1 MIESPDTYFGNKPE
15 RCILVAVVLPALSK
29 WQVQD
34 HLDELQDL
42 ARTSGAEVVD
52 TFLQERNRPD
62 SAYFLG
68 KGKIEEIK
76 EFIEDNDVDLVI
88 FDDELTPA
96 QARNL
101 ERILEKKVIDRA
113 ALILDIFA
121 SHAQTREAKVQVEL
135 AQLNYLLPRLTRQW
149 QHLSRQVG
157 GIGTK
162 GPGETQLETD
172 RRLVRTR
179 ISKLK
184 TKLKQI
190 AGQKETQR
198 GQRKNI
204 FRAAIIGYTNAGK
217 STLLKSLT
225 NANVLIENQ
234 LFATLDTTVKR
245 LQINSANQIL
255 LSDTVGFI
263 RKLPH
268 HLVASF
274 RTTLA
279 ETLEADLL
287 VHLID
292 ISHPHFEEHIR
303 VVNQLLEELDVA
315 DKMKLLVFNK
325 VDLIKQKDT
334 LSHLK
339 VSFPNAVFIS
349 ASRHLGLNQLNNHI
363 LNVVESKFETRELVL
378 DMKRGASEHL
388 FYPFA
393 TILKKKYEENHLHLS
408 IKYDKEYANRILAI
422 EQKYKSTDKEG

>member
-1 MIESPDTYFGNKPE
+1 MIESPDPYFKNMPE
-15 RCILVAVVLPALSK
+15 RCILAAVILPAQSK

-34 HLDELQDL
+34 HLDELKEL
-42 ARTSGAEVVD
+42 AITSEADVISFF
-52 TFLQERNRPD
+52 TQERSRPD
-62 SAYFLG
+62 SAYFMG

-76 EFIEDNDVDLVI
+76 EFIDENDISLVI

-96 QARNL
+96 QTRNL
-101 ERILEKKVIDRA
+101 ERVFEIKVIDRA

-121 SHAQTREAKVQVEL
+121 RHARSREARVQVEL

-179 ISKLK
+179 IGKLK
-184 TKLKQI
+184 VKLKQI
-190 AGQKETQR
+190 GGQKKTQR
-198 GQRKNI
+198 RQRSKY

-225 NANVLIENQ
+225 DADVLIEDQ

-245 LQINSANQIL
+245 LQISSSSQIL
-255 LSDTVGFI
+255 ISDTVGFI

-274 RTTLA
+274 RTTLS

-287 VHLID
+287 IHLVD
-292 ISHPHFEEHIR
+292 VSHPHFEEHIQI
-303 VVNQLLEELDVA
+303 VNQLLEELDTSE
-315 DKMKLLVFNK
+315 KRILLVFNK
-325 VDLIKQKDT
+325 VDKLETPEILTQLQT
-334 LSHLK
+334 G
-339 VSFPNAVFIS
+339 FPNAVFIS
-349 ASRHLGLNQLNNHI
+349 ATRHIGLTQLQSDLVDI
-363 LNVVESKFETRELVL
+363 VEAQFETRELVL
-378 DMKRGASEHL
+378 NLSHGASEHL
-388 FYPFA
+388 LYPFA
-393 TILKKKYEENHLHLS
+393 EIIKKRYDDTHLYVTV
-408 IKYDKEYANRILAI
+408 KYDKEFAGRIAAV
-422 EQKYKSTDKEG
+422 QDKYK

>member
-1 MIESPDTYFGNKPE
+1 MIESPDTYFGNNPE
-15 RCILVAVVLPALSK
+15 RCILIALALPSFSK
-29 WQVQD
+29 WQVED

-42 ARTSGAEVVD
+42 ALTSGAEVVAH
-52 TFLQERNRPD
+52 FIQERSRPD
-62 SAYFLG
+62 AANFIG
-68 KGKIEEIK
+68 KGKIEEISL
-76 EFIEDNDVDLVI
+76 FIEDNDINLIV

-96 QARNL
+96 QTRNL
-101 ERILEKKVIDRA
+101 ENAFELKVIDRA

-121 SHAQTREAKVQVEL
+121 KHAQTREAKVQVEL

-184 TKLKQI
+184 QNLTKI
-190 AGQKETQR
+190 SGQKETQR
-198 GQRKNI
+198 QQRKGL
-204 FRAAIIGYTNAGK
+204 FRAALIGYTNAGK
-217 STLLKSLT
+217 STMLKALT
-225 NANVLIENQ
+225 DADVLIENQ

-245 LQINSANQIL
+245 LELNSSSSIL

-287 VHLID
+287 LHIVDL
-292 ISHPHFEEHIR
+292 SHPHFEDHIR
-303 VVNQLLEELDVA
+303 VVNQLLLEMDISE
-315 DKMKLLVFNK
+315 KLKILVFNK
-325 VDLIKQKDT
+325 VDRVQQKET
-334 LSHLK
+334 LQHLK
-339 VSFPNAVFIS
+339 TEYPDALFVS
-349 ASRHLGLNQLNNHI
+349 ASRQIGISALTDRLTEIVEMQYESRDII
-363 LNVVESKFETRELVL
+363 LDLT
-378 DMKRGASEHL
+378 RGASEHL
-388 FYPFA
+388 LYPFA
-393 TILKKKYEENHLHLS
+393 TIMNKKYDAHYLYLT
-408 IKYDKEYANRILAI
+408 IKYDKDYAHLVRAVQ
-422 EQKYKSTDKEG
+422 EKYG